1 METKAQILYLV
12 TLTLQQYIMK
22 FVFSLLIVI
31 GSYTA
36 MAQQDALS
44 FYNSGIDK
52 FEEGNMLGAIK
63 DFDSAI
69 VRNPKLAEAY
79 WGRGSVFAQLEQHN
93 KALKDLNQCILI
105 DPGVGD
111 AFYNRAYVFMALGEQ
126 QKALNDLNMY
136 ILLNPNDINGYLSRL
151 DIEVKNSMHQEAFA
165 DMEKIATLEAKGP
178 TELIQR
184 ARVKYLMKDTVGS
197 IGDLDACISKLPTFM
212 DAYFL
217 RGKYHYHFGAYNQA
231 LQDLNIYLMAN
242 DEDHEAFVMRGE
254 CYARQSEYSLAADD
268 YTKAIAVKTDDP
280 TYYFDRGFF
289 YIQLEEY
296 KKAQV
301 DFKKAIL
308 YMHPDTKLTYF
319 NLGIAEYR
327 LGNKED
333 ACKYWKNAGD
343 VGLDYL
349 LKYCQ

>member
-1 METKAQILYLV
+1 
-12 TLTLQQYIMK
+12 MK
-22 FVFSLLIVI
+22 FIFSLLFVL
-31 GSYTA
+31 GFYTA
-36 MAQQDALS
+36 TAQDALTY
-44 FYNSGIDK
+44 YNAGIDK

-69 VRNPKLAEAY
+69 VKNPNLAEAY
-79 WGRGSVFAQLEQHN
+79 WGRGSVFAELEQHN
-93 KALKDLNQCILI
+93 RALKDLSQCIKV

-136 ILLNPNDINGYLSRL
+136 ILLNPKDINGYLSRL
-151 DIEVKNSMHQEAFA
+151 DIEVKNSMHQEAFS
-165 DMEKIATLEAKGP
+165 DMEKIATLEANGP
-178 TELIQR
+178 SELIQR

-197 IGDLDACISKLPTFM
+197 IGDLDACINRLPTYM
-212 DAYFL
+212 EAYFL
-217 RGKYHYHFGAYNQA
+217 RGKYHYEFGSFNRA

-242 DEDHEAFVMRGE
+242 EDDHEAYIMRGE
-254 CYARQSEYSLAADD
+254 CYARQSEYSLAIND
-268 YTKAIAVKTDDP
+268 YTNAIEVKTDDP

-296 KKAQV
+296 KKAQL

-308 YMHPDTKLTYF
+308 YMHADTKLTYF

-333 ACKYWKNAGD
+333 ACKYWKNSQE
-343 VGLDYL
+343 VGLKLISNYL
-349 LKYCQ
+349 KDPHLIKAQF